1 MGGASHVPAMQPVY
15 VTQSSTSPVFKTVNW
30 WSTPQQISFAVLS
43 TGGSSYTI
51 ALTYEDPS
59 FSFASPAAVTG
70 LTSTITTFSLIN
82 ATSNAQ
88 VVLPASMTPIAGF
101 SFNLST
107 ATAGSS
113 VKVTCVFNQSGAL

>member
-1 MGGASHVPAMQPVY
+1 MQPIY
-15 VTQSSTSPVFKTVNW
+15 VTQSSTTPVFKTVNW
-30 WSTPQQISFAVLS
+30 WSTPQQISFAVIS

-51 ALTYEDPS
+51 ALCYEDPS
-59 FSFASPAAVTG
+59 FSFPSPAAVTAA
-70 LTSTITTFSLIN
+70 TSAITTFTLIN

-113 VKVTCVFNQSGAL
+113 VKVVCVALQSGAL